1 MSNEQSLYDQDFY
14 AWAQR
19 NAALLRAGRVEEA
32 DCEHL
37 AEENEDLGKAQR
49 HALRSHLRQ
58 LIAHLLKLD
67 YSPAEQPRRG
77 WFEEVQNARAEIAD
91 RLADSPSLTPQVD
104 SILAEVWQR
113 ARRQACDARSP
124 SASGC
129 RFQRHVLTHPSR
141 RWMTAPF
148 RAVRPRIAET
158 PRAPGGPEQRVSDSV
173 NAGSRIR
180 EAHPPSWPC
189 DHAPDTGRR
198 HAVAEHTAKLNTARP
213 DPPATPR
220 RTRAPQAPTPPQR

>member
-1 MSNEQSLYDQDFY
+1 VSNEPSLYDQDFY

-19 NAALLRAGRVEEA
+19 NAALLRAGRVAEA

-37 AEENEDLGKAQR
+37 AEEIEDLGKAQR

-104 SILAEVWQR
+104 SILAEVWPR
-113 ARRQACDARSP
+113 ARRQACNALLAFGERVHIPEACPYSSEQALDDS
-124 SASGC
+124 
-129 RFQRHVLTHPSR
+129 F
-141 RWMTAPF
+141 F
-148 RAVRPRIAET
+148 
-158 PRAPGGPEQRVSDSV
+158 PGGPT
-173 NAGSRIR
+173 
-180 EAHPPSWPC
+180 AH
-189 DHAPDTGRR
+189 R
-198 HAVAEHTAKLNTARP
+198 
-213 DPPATPR
+213 
-220 RTRAPQAPTPPQR
+220 